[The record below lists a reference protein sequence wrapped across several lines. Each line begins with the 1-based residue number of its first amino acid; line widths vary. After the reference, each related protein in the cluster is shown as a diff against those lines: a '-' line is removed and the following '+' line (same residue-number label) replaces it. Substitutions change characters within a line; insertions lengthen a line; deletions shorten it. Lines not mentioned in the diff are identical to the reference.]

1 MSSDAPEEAAPTGT
15 IVVGV
20 DGSPASAQALRWAVS
35 MAKLTG
41 EEVHAVTA
49 WMPPTAYGWGPV
61 IDEVDWEENGR
72 TVLAEAVKDALDGED
87 AGRVRQDVVRGH
99 PAQVLIDAARDA
111 ALLVVGNRG
120 HGGFAGMLLGSV
132 SRHVSAHARCP
143 VLVVH
148 EDDAPPTAATS
159 GPTVA

>member
-1 MSSDAPEEAAPTGT
+1 MSSATSEKSATGT

-20 DGSPASAQALRWAVS
+20 DGSPSSAQALRWAVS
-35 MAKLTG
+35 MARLTG
-41 EEVHAVTA
+41 QQVRAVSA

-72 TVLAEAVKDALDGED
+72 SVLAQAVKEALDAPD
-87 AGRVRQDVVRGH
+87 AELVQQEIVRGH

-111 ALLVVGNRG
+111 DLLVVGNRG
-120 HGGFAGMLLGSV
+120 HGGFTGMLLGSV
-132 SRHVSAHARCP
+132 SRHVSAHAHCP

-148 EDDAPPTAATS
+148 EDDVPPTA
-159 GPTVA
+159 PPH